1 MRCTFVVICDTIHL
15 LVVILSLRAEI
26 KSGNVL
32 WNNCRLYISNIY
44 SIYLLFFFQILRY
57 LITWA
62 AVAVVFAQERVI
74 LDTVPCRVLETR
86 QKVLGVQGI
95 KSILIS
101 LDLGLKLPRKMLR
114 AYRLKGDAEGT
125 ACLGNFTERLNLT
138 VSGFGQKIGR
148 LLREDQMTELYLNDE
163 RFMPSRFKHFDPG
176 TLALLISALSFF
188 IATTGLI
195 VEGVR
200 MNDMEDRLRL
210 MSQHIDELRANQKDI
225 YNSVEYLYEDGQFLG
240 IEKDIMGDYVNGLK
254 TTHSCEFLRVRGD
267 TVIMKLESQY
277 HFRFYLFKKIDA

>member
-1 MRCTFVVICDTIHL
+1 M
-15 LVVILSLRAEI
+15 
-26 KSGNVL
+26 
-32 WNNCRLYISNIY
+32 
-44 SIYLLFFFQILRY
+44 
-57 LITWA
+57 
-62 AVAVVFAQERVI
+62 
-74 LDTVPCRVLETR
+74 
-86 QKVLGVQGI
+86 
-95 KSILIS
+95 
-101 LDLGLKLPRKMLR
+101 
-114 AYRLKGDAEGT
+114 
-125 ACLGNFTERLNLT
+125 NLT

-163 RFMPSRFKHFDPG
+163 RFMPSRFKRFDPG

-210 MSQHIDELRANQKDI
+210 LSQHIDELRANQKDI